1 MEYEEEE
8 SLSGMPEGNIFDKET
23 MNQIIQAK
31 KDRPNEF
38 QSHWEADENNI
49 DTWTSVSCFHILTF
63 KVKLSFNFN
72 FFSNKFETIQANSC
86 SLTLNTAN

>member
-1 MEYEEEE
+1 MVKKAKQNRMDYEEEE

-49 DTWTSVSCFHILTF
+49 DTWSSVSQMNCFFLI
-63 KVKLSFNFN
+63 
-72 FFSNKFETIQANSC
+72 FFSKDYF
-86 SLTLNTAN
+86 

>member
-1 MEYEEEE
+1 MAKKAKQNRMDYEEEE

-49 DTWTSVSCFHILTF
+49 DTWSSVS
-63 KVKLSFNFN
+63 
-72 FFSNKFETIQANSC
+72 
-86 SLTLNTAN
+86 

>member
-1 MEYEEEE
+1 MDYEEEE

-49 DTWTSVSCFHILTF
+49 DTWSSV
-63 KVKLSFNFN
+63 N
-72 FFSNKFETIQANSC
+72 
-86 SLTLNTAN
+86 